1 MGRAE
6 AARQVLYYLSRERIK
21 YAVRDRVVFHDKF
34 FTVCRGY
41 HCRWFV
47 TEQDESHKARLGG
60 LHDKLFVGCH
70 GLRQRAVFLE
80 MAIGSSST

>member
-21 YAVRDRVVFHDKF
+21 STVLDRVVFHDKF
-34 FTVCRGY
+34 FTVCHGP
-41 HCRWFV
+41 CSRWFV
-47 TEQDESHKARLGG
+47 TAQDESHKARLGV